1 MASHIV
7 VSMLVCALSCEPVDV
22 RVWDGDTMRLGMTNE
37 AEAIR
42 ILNIDTPEIEG
53 DCPYEIDLAFRAK
66 ERLAQLIANQPVEI
80 VRDSLDQYGR
90 TLAVLRINGQ
100 DVGDQLVAEGLA
112 RTWSGRRESWC

>member
-22 RVWDGDTMRLGMTNE
+22 RVWDGDTMRLGMTND

-53 DCPYEIDLAFRAK
+53 ACPYEIDLAFRAK

-112 RTWSGRRESWC
+112 RTWTGRREPWC